1 MLRSVAT
8 CLAVVASLALVRPAP
23 AQARTSA
30 EPFGPETK
38 KAVLQRIGEI
48 LSKNAYVPGVDFGKW
63 PEIVASE
70 SQSIEEAKDEAAFTQ
85 ALNRSL
91 RRLGISHIVLAT
103 PKAAQARRER
113 KAIGIGVGLQK
124 ESDGLRVINLFPQS
138 PAAEAGI
145 QLGDVILEVDGKPA
159 TDLAQLSGDEG
170 AQLRLKLRKHDG
182 KTAEVSLVRRAFST
196 VLPDTLTWVDGES
209 VVLKVHTFDRGYDR
223 QAIERM
229 MDEAKDAK
237 QLILDLRGN
246 GGGAVANF
254 MHLLAQ
260 FLPQNTPVGTFVSR
274 AMVERFVK
282 ETQGDPTDLRAIARW
297 SDSKVKP
304 ARTDRKPFA
313 GKVAVLVDRRSGS
326 ASEIVAAALQEQLE
340 APVVGTPSAGA
351 VLVSVMATLPGGFQ
365 LQYPISDYITMEGV
379 RLEGTGVRPTLEV
392 SPPKFGEPDVAISKA
407 AALLER
413 ARLREMRFQQ
423 ASDAKF

>member
-1 MLRSVAT
+1 
-8 CLAVVASLALVRPAP
+8 
-23 AQARTSA
+23 
-30 EPFGPETK
+30 
-38 KAVLQRIGEI
+38 
-48 LSKNAYVPGVDFGKW
+48 
-63 PEIVASE
+63 
-70 SQSIEEAKDEAAFTQ
+70 
-85 ALNRSL
+85 
-91 RRLGISHIVLAT
+91 
-103 PKAAQARRER
+103 
-113 KAIGIGVGLQK
+113 
-124 ESDGLRVINLFPQS
+124 
-138 PAAEAGI
+138 
-145 QLGDVILEVDGKPA
+145 
-159 TDLAQLSGDEG
+159 
-170 AQLRLKLRKHDG
+170 
-182 KTAEVSLVRRAFST
+182 
-196 VLPDTLTWVDGES
+196 
-209 VVLKVHTFDRGYDR
+209 VHTFDRGYDR
-223 QAIERM
+223 RAIERM

-274 AMVERFVK
+274 SMVERFVK

-313 GKVAVLVDRRSGS
+313 GRVAVLVDRRSGS

-413 ARLREMRFQQ
+413 ARLREVRFQQ